1 MKLSVVPTSA
11 LADVPVRIEVS
22 ELAPEAMTHLQAS
35 MALPWAPTVAY
46 RSEAT
51 FRADPAGR
59 VDLGAQR
66 PESGSYDWIDPMGL
80 ITSMTR
86 AHGNL
91 GDIASGVSAEHSL
104 LIDIEA
110 QVDGDTERISIE
122 RRFVSANVRTERISH
137 PFVGQLF
144 YTNDA
149 TNPTVIVP
157 TGSGGDLGACLPI
170 AALLASHGLNALALN
185 YFHEPGLP
193 GSLARIP
200 LEYFERVFAWLA
212 DHPVVNGREVQIL
225 GISKGGEL
233 ALLLASRYPVVKRVV
248 GLAPNAWCF
257 QGLNFR
263 NQSSWTHEGKDL
275 PYVRLLNRWV
285 IRDMLD
291 GFLHDH
297 PFQFTQTYVRG
308 VHQAHNLEEARIK
321 LEDSRADLL
330 LMAGDKD
337 GMWNASAGC
346 AEIVDVLRR
355 RGYPHAVQYQ
365 EYAGAGHSWY
375 PPFVLPCSETTAHM
389 GPRLTLDTGGSL
401 QANAHA
407 QADSWERALA
417 FLAGASGS

>member
-1 MKLSVVPTSA
+1 MRLNVLPTSA
-11 LADVPVRIEVS
+11 LADQPVRIEVFD
-22 ELAPEAMTHLQAS
+22 LAPDAMVRLRAS
-35 MALPWAPTVAY
+35 MALPWAPTVPY
-46 RSEAT
+46 ESEAI
-51 FRADPAGR
+51 FRADAEGR
-59 VDLGAQR
+59 VDLAAQR
-66 PESGSYDWIDPMGL
+66 PESGSYDWVDPMGL
-80 ITSMTR
+80 ITSLTR
-86 AHGNL
+86 PHGGM

-104 LIDIEA
+104 LIEIEA
-110 QVDGDTERISIE
+110 RADAASERVTLE
-122 RRFVSANVRTERISH
+122 RRFANANVRTERISH

-144 YTNDA
+144 YTDGA

-212 DHPVVNGREVQIL
+212 GHPAVNGREVQFL

-248 GLAPNAWCF
+248 GMSPNAWCF

-263 NQSSWTHEGKDL
+263 DQSSWTFEGKDL

-291 GFLHDH
+291 GFVHDH
-297 PFQFTQTYVRG
+297 PFRFSTTYVRG
-308 VHQAHNLEEARIK
+308 VHSARNLEEARIK
-321 LEDSRADLL
+321 LEDAQADLL
-330 LMAGDKD
+330 LLVGDED
-337 GMWNASAGC
+337 GMWNAPAGC
-346 AEIVDVLRR
+346 AEIVDVLQR
-355 RGYPHAVQYQ
+355 RGYPHAVLYQ
-365 EYAGAGHSWY
+365 EYAEAGHSWY
-375 PPFVLPCSETTAHM
+375 PPFVLPCSETAVHM
-389 GPRLTLDTGGSL
+389 GPRLTLDMGGSV

-407 QADSWERALA
+407 QADGWERALA